1 VVVNLRRERT
11 NVQSVLATLTAA
23 EARGHSLWAN
33 IRQLDIHETPVSIRP
48 VVSMHTIGGKDM
60 RALRALL
67 LHCGALDIV
76 HAHNMSASLADELAH
91 AHGSGTSLVHLH
103 IRLPGPYSLGPIGK
117 LHHLR
122 RLSITTQNCG
132 LNFFPSRVDAW
143 SLPNLEELRWEDLPA
158 NSYFREPEPESMV
171 FLAAC
176 RFPQM
181 RETELRVPNIDMG
194 NGPELLRVFLQAHE
208 AIESLTI
215 VLLEATCAVAFGA
228 PGTRLRRL
236 SLQECGDVWASL
248 VGQIPS
254 TTWRLDLPV
263 FWTPGSYHRDGL
275 EVTSTVLGAI
285 LNRPRNI
292 GEIHLAVGY
301 RLHEK
306 QGTRRAFR
314 FAEPPESSNQAEMI
328 QHDMIRQCAVNLGA
342 HGVKVYDECGMTVL
356 D

>member
-1 VVVNLRRERT
+1 
-11 NVQSVLATLTAA
+11 
-23 EARGHSLWAN
+23 
-33 IRQLDIHETPVSIRP
+33 
-48 VVSMHTIGGKDM
+48 MHTIGGKDM
-60 RALRALL
+60 RALRTLL
-67 LHCGALDIV
+67 LHSGGLDIV
-76 HAHNMSASLADELAH
+76 HAYNMSASVAHEFAH
-91 AHGSGTSLVHLH
+91 AHASGTSLVHLD
-103 IRLPGPYSLGPIGK
+103 IRFPGPYSLGPIGK

-143 SLPNLEELRWEDLPA
+143 RLPNLEELRWEDLPA
-158 NSYFREPEPESMV
+158 DSYFREPGPESMV

-181 RETELRVPNIDMG
+181 RETELRVPNIDIV

-215 VLLEATCAVAFGA
+215 VPLDSATCTVAFGA
-228 PGTRLRRL
+228 PGTRLHRL

-248 VGQIPS
+248 VGQIPP
-254 TTWRLDLPV
+254 TTRRLDLPV
-263 FWTPGSYHRDGL
+263 FLTPGSYHRDGL

-285 LNRPRNI
+285 LNRPCNI
-292 GEIHLAVGY
+292 REIHLAVGY
-301 RLHEK
+301 RRSEK

-314 FAEPPESSNQAEMI
+314 FAEPPESATQAEMI
-328 QHDMIRQCAVNLGA
+328 QHDMIRQRAVNLGA
-342 HGVKVYDECGMTVL
+342 QGVKVYDEYGMTVL